1 MSATVAAAVPAT
13 EPQGTCVEASA
24 CPLCGSAFPRPQDQ
38 EAQQRVS
45 ELEVQVRILTG
56 KATAAAD
63 KLADY
68 EDRFLQQ
75 VNFSGDDLPSAGQ
88 PPEGT
93 DTGLPGRPSLEAG
106 NARPCVT
113 RTTSKSRFSFLS
125 RKAASTSIVPTLG
138 NPDPDVLPTRTSD
151 PHALMAALANEQH
164 LREQAETKATQMSA
178 EIEDLSVT
186 LFQQANEMV
195 AEERK
200 ARARLEERI
209 QVLEKRDRERTK
221 RLDRL
226 EEALTRIGRVR
237 GLLGS

>member
-88 PPEGT
+88 PPKGQIR
-93 DTGLPGRPSLEAG
+93 DYRAGHRSRPAMLGL
-106 NARPCVT
+106 
-113 RTTSKSRFSFLS
+113 
-125 RKAASTSIVPTLG
+125 AASTSIVPTLG

-209 QVLEKRDRERTK
+209 QMFEKRDRERTK

>member
-1 MSATVAAAVPAT
+1 MSAAVAAAVLAT
-13 EPQGTCVEASA
+13 ELQCTCVETFA
-24 CPLCGSAFPRPQDQ
+24 CPVCGIAFPRRQDQ
-38 EAQQRVS
+38 EAQQRVA
-45 ELEVQVRILTG
+45 ELEAQIGILTG

-63 KLADY
+63 KIADY

-75 VNFSGDDLPSAGQ
+75 VKSSRDNLPSAGQ
-88 PPEGT
+88 PSEDT
-93 DTGLPGRPSLEAG
+93 DRPSLEAG

-125 RKAASTSIVPTLG
+125 RKAASAVTVPTLG
-138 NPDPDVLPTRTSD
+138 NPDPDVFPTRNSD
-151 PHALMAALANEQH
+151 PHALMVALANERH
-164 LREQAETKATQMSA
+164 LREQAEAKVTQMSV
-178 EIEDLSVT
+178 EIEDLSVN

-200 ARARLEERI
+200 ARAKLEERI
-209 QVLEKRDRERTK
+209 EVLEERDRERTK